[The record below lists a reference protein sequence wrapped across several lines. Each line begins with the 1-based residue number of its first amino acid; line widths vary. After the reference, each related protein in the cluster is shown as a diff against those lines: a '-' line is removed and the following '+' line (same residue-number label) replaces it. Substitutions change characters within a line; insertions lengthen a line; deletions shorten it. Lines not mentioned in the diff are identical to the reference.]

1 MLSHG
6 LSDEA
11 VSVMT
16 FRLAEHALNDRPSF
30 DSLDYLE
37 ESDEAKITKIV
48 DQMLNVVLL
57 RQMKLEC

>member
-6 LSDEA
+6 LSDE

-16 FRLAEHALNDRPSF
+16 FHLAEEGLNDRPSF
-30 DSLDYLE
+30 GSLDYLE

-48 DQMLNVVLL
+48 DQMPNVVLL
-57 RQMKLEC
+57 RQLKLEC